1 MSRNWAARV
10 QSHSR
15 WGRGGILGNNLQPS
29 GRQVEGVSHSSFA
42 WCNQFGKDMWID
54 KFSAEK
60 RGQGIS
66 ICNIWT
72 VSAPKGPIVLQIG
85 PNPDFEFE
93 YWPATLDTILL
104 NLIRKTV
111 RGKSPCI
118 RINGLPGHHVPNIIY
133 VLSNLA
139 ADSIFS
145 LATNNKITGRLE
157 NPHHCEEKQKVSEKL
172 SQLPHLIK
180 WTTVKVV

>member
-1 MSRNWAARV
+1 METICN
-10 QSHSR
+10 H
-15 WGRGGILGNNLQPS
+15 LGAKLKELVI
-29 GRQVEGVSHSSFA
+29 RLA
-42 WCNQFGKDMWID
+42 WCNQFGKDVWID
-54 KFSAEK
+54 RFSAEK

-72 VSAPKGPIVLQIG
+72 VSAPKDPKVLQIG

-93 YWPATLDTILL
+93 YWPATSDTILL

-118 RINGLPGHHVPNIIY
+118 RINGLPGHHVPNILD
-133 VLSNLA
+133 VLRNLA

-145 LATNNKITGRLE
+145 LATNTKITGSLE
-157 NPHHCEEKQKVSEKL
+157 SLQYCEELMLYNKEPIEDEEVVTMEGLQY
-172 SQLPHLIK
+172 LPTLQHIPGQGIPG
-180 WTTVKVV
+180 